1 MAYELIG
8 AGGLTVEL
16 KQYYSR
22 VLLER
27 AMPNLVWLQ
36 RGFGRTDAIPTM
48 GGKSIEWRRFERPS
62 AITSA
67 LTEGT
72 PGAETNLTVSN
83 VQATVSQYGAY
94 VIYSDLVNTQAID
107 PVVRNYAQVFGEQ
120 MAISLDT
127 IVRNVAVA
135 GTTVQYASTA
145 GSRGGVGSG
154 MRMTY
159 AEIREAVATLKKADA
174 PTAMDGLYVGVI
186 HPDTESD
193 MMSDSDI
200 ITSLQNAGVR
210 GTNNPLFQG
219 DIGTFYKVNWI
230 VTSLAS
236 VGTSLGLSGA
246 DVYYSVVFGA
256 GYYGTVDLA
265 AHPAQVIIKPV
276 GSAGAADPLNQRG
289 TVGWKAAIAAARLDE
304 NRAVRI
310 EHTSALG
317 TE

>member
-27 AMPNLVWLQ
+27 AQPNLVWL
-36 RGFGRTDAIPTM
+36 RPGFGRMDGIPRA
-48 GGKSIEWRRFERPS
+48 GGKSIEFRRFERPAAS
-62 AITSA
+62 TSA

-94 VIYSDLVNTQAID
+94 VIYSDLVDTQTID

-127 IVRNVAVA
+127 IVRDVAVA
-135 GTTVQYASTA
+135 GSTVQYASTA

-154 MRMTY
+154 DRMTY
-159 AEIREAVATLKKADA
+159 AEIREAVATLKKNDAVPVADN
-174 PTAMDGLYVGVI
+174 LYVGII
-186 HPDTESD
+186 HPDTEYD
-193 MMSDSDI
+193 MMADSDI

-210 GTNNPLFQG
+210 GTNNPIFQG
-219 DIGTFYKVNWI
+219 DIGVFYKVDRI
-230 VTSLAS
+230 VTSLAK
-236 VGTSLGLSGA
+236 VHTSLGLSGA
-246 DVYYSVVFGA
+246 DVYATQIFGK
-256 GYYGTVDLA
+256 GYYGTVNLQ

-289 TVGWKAAIAAARLDE
+289 TVGWKAAIAAVRLNE
-304 NRAVRI
+304 NFGVRI
-310 EHTSALG
+310 EHTSSLG